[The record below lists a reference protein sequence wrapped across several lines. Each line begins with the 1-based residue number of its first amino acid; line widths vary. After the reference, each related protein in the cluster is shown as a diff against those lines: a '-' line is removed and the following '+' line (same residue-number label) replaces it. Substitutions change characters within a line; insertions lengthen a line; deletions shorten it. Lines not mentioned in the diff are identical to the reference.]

1 MSNAKALHQLIGNTI
16 EECPEVAVLLAEIA
30 GVKLPDHD
38 QVRSAPNK
46 HRVRGRRAIET
57 DNTVRLLH
65 QGTTRFFAQVET
77 QRKFSPEKLAT
88 LRAYHGSE
96 VRNTGC
102 GGHVF
107 VLSPTTPVARRFRQE
122 EERLREELAFQVS
135 YIAGE
140 DLEPLAAARQ
150 PVHARLTAVALADLA
165 RGRTDRAISP
175 LLELGEQGMENLAGQ
190 LFEAMLEECPDDV
203 NLEEALSE
211 IAMRRLDRLPFA
223 QRWLAEKTAAAREE
237 AAKAREEAAKEAAR
251 ARLDAK
257 RGDLVTYF
265 AAKQDAPTAQALAE
279 IEAASEE
286 AVIQSWL
293 MRAYRGETAEQIFGS

>member
-107 VLSPTTPVARRFRQE
+107 VLSPRTSDTRRFRQE

-135 YIAGE
+135 YMAGE
-140 DLEPLAAARQ
+140 DLEPLAAARR
-150 PVHARLTAVALADLA
+150 PLHARLTAVALADLA
-165 RGRTDRAISP
+165 QGRTDRAVSL
-175 LLELGEQGMENLAGQ
+175 LLELGEQGMENLA
-190 LFEAMLEECPDDV
+190 
-203 NLEEALSE
+203 
-211 IAMRRLDRLPFA
+211 
-223 QRWLAEKTAAAREE
+223 ARELARARAE
-237 AAKAREEAAKEAAR
+237 AAKAR
-251 ARLDAK
+251 LDAR

-265 AAKQDAPTAQALAE
+265 AAKADALTAQALAG
-279 IEAASEE
+279 IEAATEE
-286 AVIQSWL
+286 TVIQSWL
-293 MRAYRGETAEQIFGS
+293 MRAYRGETAEQIFES